1 MRSPAAWLVAILAG
15 IGIVI
20 GATALIGWSDNRDET
35 VPAVQW
41 ANDVCGAVEVWRAEL
56 EGITDQFRSEG
67 EIHADMTR
75 EDLRGSVRLA
85 LSRTVV
91 ATDTLIEG
99 IRDAGT
105 PDSEG
110 GQQTADDIESWAD
123 SAKEDLDNA
132 LEEFEDAGDEPGER
146 LDAIAATSAALAST
160 LTEGFRTLTQ
170 ATQDPELRAAAAEAP
185 RCSEL
190 QGQGG

>member
-1 MRSPAAWLVAILAG
+1 MRSAAAWLVAILLG
-15 IGIVI
+15 IGVVI
-20 GATALIGWSDNRDET
+20 GASALIGWSDNRDET

-41 ANDVCGAVEVWRAEL
+41 ANDVCGAVEVWRGQL

-67 EIHADMTR
+67 EMHADLTR

-85 LSRTVV
+85 LARTVV

-110 GQQTADDIESWAD
+110 GQQAADDIESWAD
-123 SAKEDLDNA
+123 SAKQDLDNA
-132 LEEFEDAGDEPGER
+132 LEEFDDAGDEPGER
-146 LDAIAATSAALAST
+146 LEAIAATSQALAST
-160 LTEGFRTLTQ
+160 LAEGFRTLTQ
-170 ATQDPELRAAAAEAP
+170 ATQDPELRAAANEAP

-190 QGQGG
+190 QGEGA